1 MARWRDTLFAKVL
14 LLSLGVA
21 LLVAILFGTLA
32 LRQLSRSQARVTAPL
47 WAAALKTALEDRVAL
62 PAVLPAQATLSLL
75 PGPPPPDAAELRLY
89 PRFRAIAEEL
99 RRLGVPVREFRVSG
113 RTGDAVNWLGI
124 EQPGGGL
131 RWIGVRGDY
140 EGLDVRA
147 RGFFGF
153 VLALGLIGAGAWS
166 LSRRITRPVRE
177 LQQAM
182 QRFGREGR
190 WPAAGAAGTAGAAG
204 ATGAVGAAA
213 APGTPVAARMGGDD
227 TSTPAELRELVRQF
241 EQVAAE
247 RAALDAERRTMLAA
261 ISHDLRSP
269 LSRIRMA
276 AELLPPE
283 GEGVAARRD
292 TIVRNVQAVDRL
304 LGSFIDFARSDSEP
318 FEEAVDLVELVR
330 RVADEDSEFELA
342 LPDGAPAGAATEPCV
357 VPRASALALERALR
371 NLLDNARRHGE
382 APVQVSLRRTGAAEA
397 TLAVRDHGPGV
408 PRATDR
414 ARLVQ
419 PFQRGEQGRRTPG
432 TGLGLAI
439 VARVAERCG
448 GSFAIEDAAPGLRAV
463 LRLPIDPAGLAHPG
477 AAPFPASSAARSTP
491 IH

>member
-14 LLSLGVA
+14 LLALGVA
-21 LLVAILFGTLA
+21 IVVAGLFGALA
-32 LRQLSRSQARVTAPL
+32 MRQLSRSQARVAAPI
-47 WAAALKTALEDRVAL
+47 WAAALQPALEGRVAL
-62 PAVLPAQATLSLL
+62 PAEVPARAMMTLV
-75 PGPPPPDAAELRLY
+75 PGPPPADASPLWLY

-99 RRLGVPVREFRVSG
+99 RALGLPVRELRVSG
-113 RTGDAVNWLGI
+113 RTGDAVTWLGI
-124 EQPGGGL
+124 EQPGGML

-147 RGFFGF
+147 RGTLGF
-153 VLALGLIGAGAWS
+153 LIALAVIGAGAWW
-166 LSRRITRPVRE
+166 LTRRITRPVRE
-177 LQQAM
+177 LQLAM

-190 WPAAGAAGTAGAAG
+190 LPEANGAAAGAGAS
-204 ATGAVGAAA
+204 TGV
-213 APGTPVAARMGGDD
+213 
-227 TSTPAELRELVRQF
+227 PAELRELVRQF

-276 AELLPPE
+276 AELLPGE
-283 GEGVAARRD
+283 AEGVGPRRD
-292 TIVRNVQAVDRL
+292 SIVRNVQAVDRL
-304 LGSFIDFARSDSEP
+304 LGSFIDFARGDSEP
-318 FEEAVDLVELVR
+318 FDEAVDLGELLRQV
-330 RVADEDSEFELA
+330 VAEEPGLVLA
-342 LPDGAPAGAATEPCV
+342 LPADAAARPCV
-357 VPRASALALERALR
+357 VPRANALALERALH
-371 NLLDNARRHGE
+371 NLLDNARRHGA
-382 APVQVSLRRTGAAEA
+382 APVHVALERVGAAMAEI
-397 TLAVRDHGPGV
+397 AVRDHGPGI
-408 PRATDR
+408 ADAADR

-448 GSFAIEDAAPGLRAV
+448 GTFRLEPAAPGLRAV
-463 LRLPIDPAGLAHPG
+463 LRLPVRAPGQDTAAHVASPAAPGG
-477 AAPFPASSAARSTP
+477 AAP